1 MNRDASSLRLPDW
14 LNGSKLASSIC
25 DNAKSLSDFNSLVA
39 VTSPAANVRRNPL
52 RPTFEAICGQRSTQ
66 RIHCGQRSPNGLVKV
81 EDSSRA
87 ISPRPRSGSTNGL
100 FVDVAACDNDNLA
113 RRSGVADGS
122 PTPVNFR
129 RATTFPYDAGACL
142 DLLTPR
148 SLEFPTLTSPA
159 RSSGG
164 VSSSSVSSFGRR
176 HSENG
181 DSYDNDNGFV
191 NGGWT
196 DPPPKYRRES
206 HYFKIA
212 IFPQGTH
219 VVVSATG
226 CNGIVSD
233 DTTLGSRT
241 VAFADRSQREY
252 HPSELQPAQRAFLE
266 VQADSAQRD
275 EAAKVRGGQSAAAL
289 HGYCQFTSAHR
300 AAARCFLK
308 AVVCRR
314 R

>member
-1 MNRDASSLRLPDW
+1 MNRDASSVRLPDW
-14 LNGSKLASSIC
+14 LNGNKSASSIC
-25 DNAKSLSDFNSLVA
+25 DNAKSQSDFNSLVA
-39 VTSPAANVRRNPL
+39 VTSPAANVRRNLPSDQL
-52 RPTFEAICGQRSTQ
+52 PSSDLQSSA
-66 RIHCGQRSPNGLVKV
+66 SPNGLVKV

-100 FVDVAACDNDNLA
+100 FIDVAACDKDNLA
-113 RRSGVADGS
+113 RLSGLADGS

-129 RATTFPYDAGACL
+129 RATTLPNYAGACL

-159 RSSGG
+159 RLSGG

-181 DSYDNDNGFV
+181 DSYDNDNSFD

-196 DPPPKYRRES
+196 TPPREHRRETCF
-206 HYFKIA
+206 FKIA

-219 VVVSATG
+219 VVVCATG

-252 HPSELQPAQRAFLE
+252 HPSELQPAQHAFLE
-266 VQADSAQRD
+266 VHAEKAQRD

-300 AAARCFLK
+300 AAARCFLE